1 MIIAVRVKVLYAV
14 HGLLP
19 QASLYYSK
27 SIFLDS
33 TSEFAAS
40 GHLQVPSPFICAT
53 VPGSFKF
60 SPTNGTLV
68 DTHTPID
75 STQVSQKG
83 TLQGVSGKITRADLG
98 DMCRQTNK
106 GNCVWAWLGVL

>member
-27 SIFLDS
+27 SIFLGS

-40 GHLQVPSPFICAT
+40 GNLQVPSPFICAT

-60 SPTNGTLV
+60 LPTNGTLV
-68 DTHTPID
+68 DTHTHKQHSSIAKRD
-75 STQVSQKG
+75 TS
-83 TLQGVSGKITRADLG
+83 R
-98 DMCRQTNK
+98 CFWENNK
-106 GNCVWAWLGVL
+106 SRFG